1 MGIYYVRTRINI
13 YLNTGEAEAYAIEV
27 IAKAEAEEKMAKQ
40 ADAWKDYGKAA
51 MVAMMLK
58 TIPQVLGEITRPL
71 SWGQLSK
78 ITMISDDKGDVG
90 ASKLTDEVIKIM
102 KQMPNLVKS
111 LTGVD
116 MSETMI
122 TVNT

>member
-1 MGIYYVRTRINI
+1 
-13 YLNTGEAEAYAIEV
+13 
-27 IAKAEAEEKMAKQ
+27 MAKQ

-90 ASKLTDEVIKIM
+90 ASKLTDEIIKIL
-102 KQMPNLVKS
+102 KQMPHLVKS

-116 MSETMI
+116 MTETMI